1 VDRTKCR
8 DITGNAVSPCPPEQM
23 TAVVGISES
32 GKESI
37 DNVTTFSSALTL
49 APNPNTP
56 NGESQNESQRYIA
69 VWASNDNSETPG
81 FEVESKMLNLNTKFL
96 DLSVALAKSDDD
108 THHAAVVIG
117 TARIDITE
125 QLLSERHN
133 CTIDLP
139 VHKMLK
145 EGPSSLSDR
154 NRVVLLRTSSKH
166 EGEVSKLCVEQVSG
180 QEDLTSAYTI
190 DPSGDSMIRVQI
202 HVEEVI
208 GTSAGSFNNRTA
220 ATERSEESSIP
231 SDSSSTPPERKELY
245 SEPIDFPHN
254 FVDDEG
260 TFHTVAWKKKL
271 LGKSEDS
278 NETDLPGYR
287 IFGKRIDFR
296 SCRKGIAEQ
305 IDDRIEDISE
315 HILSHTCSAAHRDD
329 ASLYLDPDD
338 SLTFTTGHTDATGR
352 KLFTLKELRDLAKE
366 LALSSGEYFFPQGAP
381 GSSQKG
387 LAVVDEESDS
397 TSVESASLMSFDNG
411 QLLNKDSWQKKR
423 DEDDNTYSTGASG
436 NQSESSGSFNE
447 LNLDVVRFDFD
458 GKRRVMSENNKFD
471 IDSDNDRK
479 ALHDSRT
486 YGSYPGELTQLS
498 DCDGDDEVSSLEEGE
513 KSLTDKVFAHKGA
526 SDLQRQS
533 SGKPSLPASSKT

>member
-1 VDRTKCR
+1 
-8 DITGNAVSPCPPEQM
+8 
-23 TAVVGISES
+23 
-32 GKESI
+32 
-37 DNVTTFSSALTL
+37 
-49 APNPNTP
+49 
-56 NGESQNESQRYIA
+56 
-69 VWASNDNSETPG
+69 
-81 FEVESKMLNLNTKFL
+81 
-96 DLSVALAKSDDD
+96 
-108 THHAAVVIG
+108 
-117 TARIDITE
+117 
-125 QLLSERHN
+125 
-133 CTIDLP
+133 
-139 VHKMLK
+139 LK
-145 EGPSSLSDR
+145 KGPSSLSDR

-166 EGEVSKLCVEQVSG
+166 EGEVSKLCVEQVSD
-180 QEDLTSAYTI
+180 QEDNDNREDLTSAYTI

-202 HVEEVI
+202 YVEEVI

-533 SGKPSLPASSKT
+533 SGKPSLPSVVENIAEVLHIGGKACGYFGADQVDNAKTIPAPNWNQEIPTTVDQFDLQSVGELTAITLEKNEIQETNRKLLIKKLGLPKGILGWSTIGSNKAKAGNGTENEESQGQNSGKPEDYFSEY